1 MNVLILSCSTGGG
14 HNSAGHA
21 VEQELQRRGH
31 RATMLDPYEL
41 KSAELAKAVGSIY
54 VKMVQTVPG
63 VFGEAY
69 KLGDMVRKIPGKSPV
84 YTVNIGM
91 AKRMYTYIRK
101 EGFDAV
107 VMPHLFPAEILTYLK
122 KHETEVPFTMFVATD
137 YACIPFTEETD
148 CDAYI
153 IPNEDLRAEF
163 QSWGI
168 PDEKLAP
175 LGIPVQAGFYDASE
189 RNSDRAALRAELG
202 LEPDGN
208 YLLISGGSMG
218 AGDLNGLVGAFA
230 DWAKRQGEW
239 RILVVCGSNAQLQ
252 EQLEEEYQQNPVV
265 RCIGYT
271 ARMADYMACCDVFAT
286 KPGGL
291 SSTEAAAVG
300 IPIIHLSPIPG
311 CETRNREYF
320 SLKGMSLPL
329 AGKEEV
335 GKVMEQLADPSLRQ
349 SMIEAQHTYINGKAA
364 KDICDFLERM
374 AGDRNVSI

>member
-1 MNVLILSCSTGGG
+1 
-14 HNSAGHA
+14 
-21 VEQELQRRGH
+21 
-31 RATMLDPYEL
+31 
-41 KSAELAKAVGSIY
+41 
-54 VKMVQTVPG
+54 
-63 VFGEAY
+63 
-69 KLGDMVRKIPGKSPV
+69 
-84 YTVNIGM
+84 
-91 AKRMYTYIRK
+91 
-101 EGFDAV
+101 
-107 VMPHLFPAEILTYLK
+107 
-122 KHETEVPFTMFVATD
+122 
-137 YACIPFTEETD
+137 
-148 CDAYI
+148 
-153 IPNEDLRAEF
+153 
-163 QSWGI
+163 
-168 PDEKLAP
+168 
-175 LGIPVQAGFYDASE
+175 
-189 RNSDRAALRAELG
+189 
-202 LEPDGN
+202 
-208 YLLISGGSMG
+208 MG